1 MQSDA
6 GQSQI
11 KKILFYSILFT
22 GLALVIANFFGKE
35 IASTVSLTLY
45 VPVTLALVILSL
57 IMVSRFGLK
66 GDHGKAWLLF
76 VIFASLW
83 FIAERIAF
91 YYNFT
96 TGEEPFPSEADAFWL
111 AGYPF
116 LLGFLIFYLRP
127 VKNAISKKILVTS
140 CLISI
145 ALLVPTL
152 YITYADSS
160 EENWFDAVIAISYP
174 VGDAIVLIP
183 AIIGVVLFFR
193 GKVNFLW
200 SLMCLAIIFEMAADT
215 GFLLTTIDDSYYQG
229 HPVDILFIWYYVV
242 FSFGVYSHVAIFKS
256 HKKDPYKNIEDLR

>member
-6 GQSQI
+6 EQSQV
-11 KKILFYSILFT
+11 KKILLYSILAT
-22 GLALVIANFFGKE
+22 GLSLVIANFFGKE

-45 VPVTLALVILSL
+45 VPVTLALVVLSL
-57 IMVSRFGLK
+57 IMVARFGLK
-66 GDHGKAWLLF
+66 GDHGKAWFLF

-96 TGEEPFPSEADAFWL
+96 TGDEPFPSEADAFWL

-116 LLGFLIFYLRP
+116 LFGFLIFYLRP
-127 VKNAISKKILVTS
+127 VKKAISKKMLGLS
-140 CLISI
+140 CLISL

-160 EENWFDAVIAISYP
+160 EENWSDTVIAVSYP
-174 VGDAIVLIP
+174 IADAIILIP

-200 SLMCLAIIFEMAADT
+200 SLMCIAIMFEIAADT
-215 GFLLTTIDDSYYQG
+215 GFLLATLDDSYYQG
-229 HPVDILFIWYYVV
+229 HPVDILYIWYYII